1 MKPAFSVM
9 RKDVVQAQNIKKE
22 KKKSKICKARFTLLD
37 HLLIWKE
44 NVLW

>member
-22 KKKSKICKARFTLLD
+22 KKKEQNLQSQIYTLRSSSNM
-37 HLLIWKE
+37 E
-44 NVLW
+44 R